1 MLEIKIS
8 FLSLLEDL
16 IGIENTTILIDNS
29 STIKDV
35 LKQLVEKFGK
45 KFEKSIMSSPNIL
58 SKYIIL
64 SLNGKDIRS
73 FEYLNTY
80 LHEGDEITF
89 LPAIAGGWDLIK
101 IGYFNLL
108 EEKVQNLHL

>member
-16 IGIENTTILIDNS
+16 TGIEKTTILVDDT
-29 STIKDV
+29 STVKDV
-35 LKQLVEKFGK
+35 LKQLVEQFGK
-45 KFEKSIMSSPNIL
+45 KFENIILTSPNIL

-73 FEYLNTY
+73 SKYLDTY

-89 LPAIAGGWDLIK
+89 LPAIAGG
-101 IGYFNLL
+101 
-108 EEKVQNLHL
+108 